1 MGRLPLIAILAALGL
16 APAPAFAR
24 MAEPVETVSA
34 RPDQA
39 AVVVYRD
46 RPVDT
51 ANMLEQ
57 SRQPWNN
64 LSGQGLALIVERRT
78 IDLPAGEA
86 VIRFRGVATGIVP
99 QSATL
104 DGLPGAV
111 VERNTD
117 FDLLSPGALLQKSI
131 GETVTVV
138 RTNPVTGEAVQKRA
152 VLRSGPGGMVVEVD
166 GRFEA
171 LSCSGLT
178 ERIIF
183 DALPPGLSDQP
194 VLSVRTR
201 AATAGR
207 YTVTLA
213 YLATGLQWSADY
225 VARLDPDGRTLSL
238 EGWLTLA
245 NFGGTGFPDAPV
257 QVVAGNLRRDQNET
271 RPVEP
276 VQVGINPACWPSD
289 TTTDSPF
296 AAAYLED
303 RVEYSAPMMA
313 VPAPPPGMV
322 DEIVV
327 TGNRIARRMAEQGEL
342 GDYKIYTLPEP
353 TTVAAR
359 QTKQVR
365 FLDQPRVA
373 YDRIYRYRVDANGT
387 ANAEVRGAPQ
397 LLLRARNDTAS
408 GLGLALP
415 GGGISLFEQQ
425 GGRALF
431 SGQSRFEDRAVGL
444 PVEWELGD
452 AMGIDVTTRTGARK
466 SEGSGTR
473 QTFSITVRNDKAEP
487 ATVEIVPDGWNRR
500 GFSILNATVPSAVGD
515 AGYPAWT
522 LSVAA
527 GDTQVL
533 RFTTRDQ

>member
-1 MGRLPLIAILAALGL
+1 MWRRLFIAGLML
-16 APAPAFAR
+16 APVSALAQT
-24 MAEPVETVSA
+24 AEPVEAVSA
-34 RPDQA
+34 GPDRA
-39 AVVVYRD
+39 GVVVYRD

-51 ANMLEQ
+51 AELLQQ

-64 LSGQGLALIVERRT
+64 LAGQGLALIIEHRIV
-78 IDLPAGEA
+78 DLPAGEA

-104 DGLPGAV
+104 DGLPGNV

-117 FDLLSPGALLQKSI
+117 FDILSPGSLLQKSV

-138 RTNPVTGEAVQKRA
+138 RTNPVTGEAVEKRA
-152 VLRSGPGGMVVEVD
+152 ILRSGPNGMVVEVD

-178 ERIIF
+178 ERIVF
-183 DALPPGLSDQP
+183 DALPEGLSDQP

-207 YTVTLA
+207 YGVTLA

-225 VARLDPDGRTLSL
+225 VARLNPDGRTLAL

-257 QVVAGNLRRDQNET
+257 QVVAGTLRRDDET
-271 RPVEP
+271 RPVDPIE
-276 VQVGINPACWPSD
+276 VVRQPACWPAG
-289 TTTDSPF
+289 TTTNGLMEPTRK
-296 AAAYLED
+296 ED
-303 RVEYSAPMMA
+303 RVEYNSPPMPAPMA
-313 VPAPPPGMV
+313 ARGSL

-327 TGNRIARRMAEQGEL
+327 TGSRMMRRLAEQGEL

-365 FLDQPRVA
+365 FLDQPRVS
-373 YDRIYRYRVDANGT
+373 YDRVYRYRMDDYAQ
-387 ANAEVRGAPQ
+387 AEPRTSP
-397 LLLRARNDTAS
+397 LLVLRARNDERS

-415 GGGISLFEQQ
+415 GGGVSLFEQQ
-425 GGRALF
+425 QGVRPLFGGQA
-431 SGQSRFEDRAVGL
+431 RFEDRAVGL
-444 PVEWELGD
+444 AVEWELGA
-452 AMGIDVTTRTGARK
+452 AMGVNVAVQAGAEK
-466 SEGSGTR
+466 SQGPLTR
-473 QTFSITVRNDKAEP
+473 QTFQVAVTNDKAE
-487 ATVEIVPDGWNRR
+487 AIQIEIVPGRWGYR
-500 GFSILNATVPSAVGD
+500 GFRILDASQASAVGE

-522 LSVAA
+522 LRVAP
-527 GDTQVL
+527 GQTQTL
-533 RFTTRDQ
+533 RYTTEVG

>member
-1 MGRLPLIAILAALGL
+1 MWRSLLLLPLLLCAT
-16 APAPAFAR
+16 PAWAQTQSPAEA
-24 MAEPVETVSA
+24 VSE
-34 RPDQA
+34 RPDRA
-39 AVVVYRD
+39 GVVVYRD

-51 ANMLEQ
+51 AALLEQ
-57 SRQPWNN
+57 SRQPWND
-64 LSGQGLALIVERRT
+64 LSRQGLGLIVERRT

-117 FDLLSPGALLQKSI
+117 FDILSPGALLRKSV

-138 RTNPVTGEAVQKRA
+138 RTNPATGEAVQKRA
-152 VLRSGPGGMVVEVD
+152 VLRSGPDGAVVEID

-171 LSCSGLT
+171 LTCSGLT

-183 DALPPGLSDQP
+183 DAMPEGLSDQP

-225 VARLDPDGRTLSL
+225 VAHLNPDGRTLSL

-257 QVVAGNLRRDQNET
+257 QVVAGNLRRDQDET
-271 RPVEP
+271 QPVDPVE
-276 VQVGINPACWPSD
+276 VAMNPGCWPTD
-289 TTTDSPF
+289 TTTSGPSVIPLSL
-296 AAAYLED
+296 AA
-303 RVEYSAPMMA
+303 
-313 VPAPPPGMV
+313 PAPPPPPMMMAYRGAFEDGMV

-327 TGNRIARRMAEQGEL
+327 TGMRVRMAKQGEL

-373 YDRIYRYRVDANGT
+373 YDRIYRYRVDSSDDTDNART
-387 ANAEVRGAPQ
+387 APT
-397 LLLRARNDTAS
+397 LLLRARNDRRS

-415 GGGISLFEQQ
+415 GGSVSLMERQ
-425 GGRALF
+425 GDRDFF
-431 SGQSRFEDRAVGL
+431 SGQARFEDRAIGL
-444 PVEWELGD
+444 ALEWELGD
-452 AMGIDVTTRTGARK
+452 AMGVTVSARPGTQK
-466 SEGSGTR
+466 ASGDLTR
-473 QTFSITVRNDKAEP
+473 QTFQIAVSNDKAE
-487 ATVEIVPDGWNRR
+487 AVTVEIVPADWERR
-500 GFSILNATVPSAVGD
+500 GFRILDSTRPSAVGD

-522 LSVAA
+522 LSIAP
-527 GDTQVL
+527 GRTETL
-533 RFTTRDQ
+533 RYTAQFE

>member
-1 MGRLPLIAILAALGL
+1 MWRSLLILALTL
-16 APAPAFAR
+16 APVSALAQT
-24 MAEPVETVSA
+24 AELAETVSA
-34 RPDQA
+34 GPDRA
-39 AVVVYRD
+39 GVVVYRD

-51 ANMLEQ
+51 AELMQQ

-64 LSGQGLALIVERRT
+64 LAGQGLALIVERRT

-104 DGLPGAV
+104 DGLPGDV
-111 VERNTD
+111 IERNID
-117 FDLLSPGALLQKSI
+117 FDILSPGSLLKKSV

-152 VLRSGPGGMVVEVD
+152 ILRSGPNGTVVEVD

-183 DALPPGLSDQP
+183 DALPEGLSDQP

-207 YTVTLA
+207 YVVTLA

-225 VARLDPDGRTLSL
+225 VARLNPDGRTLAL

-257 QVVAGNLRRDQNET
+257 QVVAGTLRRDDET
-271 RPVEP
+271 RPVDPME
-276 VQVGINPACWPSD
+276 VVREPACWPSD
-289 TTTDSPF
+289 TTTAGMMAPT
-296 AAAYLED
+296 YRED
-303 RVEYSAPMMA
+303 RVEYNSPP
-313 VPAPPPGMV
+313 VPAPMAARNSV
-322 DEIVV
+322 EEIVV
-327 TGNRIARRMAEQGEL
+327 TGSRVQRRLAEQGDL

-365 FLDQPRVA
+365 FLDQPRVS
-373 YDRIYRYRVDANGT
+373 YQRVYRYRVGDYAGSDPAPT
-387 ANAEVRGAPQ
+387 PQ
-397 LLLRARNDTAS
+397 LLLRARNDRRS

-415 GGGISLFEQQ
+415 GGSVSLFEQP
-425 GGRALF
+425 GGRPLF
-431 SGQSRFEDRAVGL
+431 GGQARFEDRAVGL
-444 PVEWELGD
+444 ALEWELGE
-452 AMGIDVTTRTGARK
+452 AMGVNVAVQTWGEKARGALTR
-466 SEGSGTR
+466 E
-473 QTFSITVRNDKAEP
+473 TFQVVVSNDKTEAVQ
-487 ATVEIVPDGWNRR
+487 VEIVPDKWGYR
-500 GFSILNATVPSAVGD
+500 GFRILDASRASAVGE

-522 LSVAA
+522 LSVAP
-527 GDTQVL
+527 GRSETL
-533 RFTTRDQ
+533 RYTTEVE

>member
-1 MGRLPLIAILAALGL
+1 MWRRLLIIGL
-16 APAPAFAR
+16 ACGPVPALAQTV
-24 MAEPVETVSA
+24 EPVEAVSA
-34 RPDQA
+34 GPDRA
-39 AVVVYRD
+39 GVVVYRD

-51 ANMLEQ
+51 AALLQQ

-64 LSGQGLALIVERRT
+64 LAGQGLALIVERRT

-104 DGLPGAV
+104 DGLPGNV
-111 VERNTD
+111 VERNID
-117 FDLLSPGALLQKSI
+117 FDILSPGSLLQKSV

-138 RTNPVTGEAVQKRA
+138 RTNPVTGEAVEKRA
-152 VLRSGPGGMVVEVD
+152 ILRSGPSGTVVEVD

-178 ERIIF
+178 ERIVF
-183 DALPPGLSDQP
+183 DALPEGLSDQP

-201 AATAGR
+201 APTAGR
-207 YTVTLA
+207 YEVTLA

-225 VARLDPDGRTLSL
+225 VARLNPDGRTLAL

-257 QVVAGNLRRDQNET
+257 QVVAGTLRRDDET
-271 RPVEP
+271 RPVDPME
-276 VQVGINPACWPSD
+276 VAREPACWPSD
-289 TTTDSPF
+289 TTTAGRMSST
-296 AAAYLED
+296 YRED
-303 RVEYSAPMMA
+303 RVEYNSPPMPAPMA
-313 VPAPPPGMV
+313 ARGSVE
-322 DEIVV
+322 EIVV
-327 TGNRIARRMAEQGEL
+327 TGSRIQRRLAEQGDL

-365 FLDQPRVA
+365 FLDQPHVS
-373 YDRIYRYRVDANGT
+373 YDRVYRYRVDAND
-387 ANAEVRGAPQ
+387 AADEAILPV
-397 LLLRARNDTAS
+397 LLLRARNDRRS

-415 GGGISLFEQQ
+415 GGSVSLFEQP

-431 SGQSRFEDRAVGL
+431 GGQARFEDRAVGL
-444 PVEWELGD
+444 ALEWELGE
-452 AMGIDVTTRTGARK
+452 AMGVTINSRVGAEK
-466 SEGSGTR
+466 ANGALSR
-473 QTFSITVRNDKAEP
+473 QAFEIAVTNDKTESVQ
-487 ATVEIVPDGWNRR
+487 VEIVPDKWGYR
-500 GFSILNATVPSAVGD
+500 GFRILDASRASAIGE

-522 LSVAA
+522 LRVAPGRTETVRYTA
-527 GDTQVL
+527 EWE
-533 RFTTRDQ
+533 